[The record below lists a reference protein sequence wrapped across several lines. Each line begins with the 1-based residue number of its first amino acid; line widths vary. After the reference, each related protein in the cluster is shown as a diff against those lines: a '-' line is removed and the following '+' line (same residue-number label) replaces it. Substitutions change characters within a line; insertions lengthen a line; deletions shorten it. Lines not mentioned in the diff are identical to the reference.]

1 MLVSGDD
8 GAMKLRRGRME
19 ASRQTAG
26 RACDCKEAREGG
38 SFLEGEWERSR
49 VCVILRGDSRE
60 AREQEA
66 TEGGASERSNRRAG
80 V

>member
-49 VCVILRGDSRE
+49 VCVILRGD
-60 AREQEA
+60 
-66 TEGGASERSNRRAG
+66 
-80 V
+80 